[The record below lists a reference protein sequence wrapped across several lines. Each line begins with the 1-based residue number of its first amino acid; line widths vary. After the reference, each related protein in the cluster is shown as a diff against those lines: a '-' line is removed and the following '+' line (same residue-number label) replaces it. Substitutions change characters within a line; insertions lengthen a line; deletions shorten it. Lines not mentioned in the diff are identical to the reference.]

1 MFLCSTIG
9 DFPQQFQSVYEL
21 FYIRQEYGYFS
32 VKQSLY
38 RVACHEN
45 TKLSDCDSAL
55 NDHLIQ
61 MHVALMFGNS
71 CSTKSC
77 KVMRLSLTNPTLE
90 NFLQLLV
97 ESKFSLW
104 EYFWIII
111 AGMKTEQMIPP
122 IRPGCNSLIPPT
134 NEMGIYPVEV
144 HRDVIV

>member
-1 MFLCSTIG
+1 MAIFVSQALKTYYNHPIQLLTG
-9 DFPQQFQSVYEL
+9 RR
-21 FYIRQEYGYFS
+21 FYQRLYLRQEYGHFS

-38 RVACHEN
+38 GLACHEN

-61 MHVALMFGNS
+61 MHVALMFANS

-77 KVMRLSLTNPTLE
+77 KVMRLILTNPTLE

-111 AGMKTEQMIPP
+111 AGMETDLYLVQ
-122 IRPGCNSLIPPT
+122 
-134 NEMGIYPVEV
+134 
-144 HRDVIV
+144 